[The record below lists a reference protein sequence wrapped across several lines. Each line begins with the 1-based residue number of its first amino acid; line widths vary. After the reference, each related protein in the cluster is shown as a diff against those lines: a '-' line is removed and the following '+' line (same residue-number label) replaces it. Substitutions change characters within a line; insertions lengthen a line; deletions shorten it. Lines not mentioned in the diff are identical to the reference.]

1 MTDTAHLY
9 QTLLGADWDALPAVT
24 RALHAPAP
32 DVRFDGTADIV
43 RGESPAAWLTGLIL
57 RLPAAGKAVP
67 ARVSVNRSGSG
78 ELLERW
84 DAGRRFATLQ
94 RAAGGLLV
102 EDFGPFCLSF
112 RLIGGADGIRFH
124 QTGVRLWGLAL
135 PGWMAPRVE
144 ASERAAGDAHHFD
157 VHLTLPGLGT
167 IIRYSGRLRPA

>member
-1 MTDTAHLY
+1 M
-9 QTLLGADWDALPAVT
+9 
-24 RALHAPAP
+24 
-32 DVRFDGTADIV
+32 
-43 RGESPAAWLTGLIL
+43 
-57 RLPAAGKAVP
+57 P

-84 DAGRRFATLQ
+84 YAGRRFATLQ